1 MLIYREQII
10 MEQINPAAENQ
21 DSSKGH
27 FTPQTN
33 PELAYQKQGQMG
45 HMGERVVA
53 MHATSNGCD
62 LTLNFI
68 GDGITSGVFRKV
80 IGFVQGWLSHCGS
93 FLVGAENFFYE
104 REWVST
110 CMQCL

>member
-1 MLIYREQII
+1 

-21 DSSKGH
+21 KSSKGH

-33 PELAYQKQGQMG
+33 PELASKVKWGTWK
-45 HMGERVVA
+45 RVIA
-53 MHATSNGCD
+53 MHATSNRCD

-80 IGFVQGWLSHCGS
+80 IGFVQRWLSHCGS
-93 FLVGAENFFYE
+93 FLVGVEKFFYE
-104 REWVST
+104 KEWVST